1 LSPVKAVATALSGLG
16 LAASSQD
23 TGGGI
28 SCVVL
33 EHKDGG
39 EISWGTADETW
50 GAAITDADGKYV
62 SSIETTCPS
71 DSQDIAAIAEALLG
85 PSVKSEFSAALRNAA
100 TCLFLFGLSGKD
112 TADRGAT
119 DVEPTRDLRFAETRA
134 V

>member
-1 LSPVKAVATALSGLG
+1 MSEAATELDEDEIVEAVAAALGRLG

-50 GAAITDADGKYV
+50 GATITDADGKYV

-71 DSQDIAAIAEALLG
+71 DSQDIAAIAAALLG
-85 PSVKSEFSAALRNAA
+85 ASIKNGAV
-100 TCLFLFGLSGKD
+100 LS
-112 TADRGAT
+112 RS
-119 DVEPTRDLRFAETRA
+119 
-134 V
+134 

>member
-1 LSPVKAVATALSGLG
+1 MSEVARELDEDEIVEAVATALSGLG
-16 LAASSQD
+16 LAATSQD

-28 SCVVL
+28 ICVVL

-71 DSQDIAAIAEALLG
+71 DAQDIAAIAKALLG
-85 PSVKSEFSAALRNAA
+85 PSVKN
-100 TCLFLFGLSGKD
+100 
-112 TADRGAT
+112 GA
-119 DVEPTRDLRFAETRA
+119 VLAKA
-134 V
+134 

>member
-1 LSPVKAVATALSGLG
+1 MSEVATERDEDEIVEAVATALSGLG
-16 LAASSQD
+16 LVASSQG

-50 GAAITDADGKYV
+50 GAAITDASGEYI

-85 PSVKSEFSAALRNAA
+85 PSVKN
-100 TCLFLFGLSGKD
+100 
-112 TADRGAT
+112 GA
-119 DVEPTRDLRFAETRA
+119 VLAKA
-134 V
+134 

>member
-1 LSPVKAVATALSGLG
+1 MSEVTTELDEDEIVEAVATALSGLG
-16 LAASSQD
+16 LVASSQA

-62 SSIETTCPS
+62 SSIETTCLS
-71 DSQDIAAIAEALLG
+71 DSQDIAAIAKALFG
-85 PSVKSEFSAALRNAA
+85 PSVKKGALLAKA
-100 TCLFLFGLSGKD
+100 
-112 TADRGAT
+112 
-119 DVEPTRDLRFAETRA
+119 
-134 V
+134 

>member
-1 LSPVKAVATALSGLG
+1 MVPMNEVNREMDEDEIVEAVATALSGFG

-39 EISWGTADETW
+39 EIYWGTADVTW
-50 GAAITDADGKYV
+50 GAAITDVNGEHV

-85 PSVKSEFSAALRNAA
+85 PSVKN
-100 TCLFLFGLSGKD
+100 
-112 TADRGAT
+112 GAVLAKT
-119 DVEPTRDLRFAETRA
+119 
-134 V
+134 

>member
-1 LSPVKAVATALSGLG
+1 MSEVTPELDEDEIVEALATALSRLG

-71 DSQDIAAIAEALLG
+71 DSQDIAAIAKALLE
-85 PSVKSEFSAALRNAA
+85 PSVKN
-100 TCLFLFGLSGKD
+100 
-112 TADRGAT
+112 GA
-119 DVEPTRDLRFAETRA
+119 VLAKA
-134 V
+134 

>member
-1 LSPVKAVATALSGLG
+1 MNELNRELDEDEIVDAVATALSGLG
-16 LAASSQD
+16 LVASSQS

-50 GAAITDADGKYV
+50 GAAITDANGEYV

-71 DSQDIAAIAEALLG
+71 DSQDVAAVAEALLG
-85 PSVKSEFSAALRNAA
+85 PSVKNGAVLRKA
-100 TCLFLFGLSGKD
+100 
-112 TADRGAT
+112 
-119 DVEPTRDLRFAETRA
+119 
-134 V
+134 

>member
-1 LSPVKAVATALSGLG
+1 MSEVATELDEDEIVEAVATALSGLG

-62 SSIETTCPS
+62 SSIKTTCPS
-71 DSQDIAAIAEALLG
+71 DSQDIPTIAEALLG
-85 PSVKSEFSAALRNAA
+85 PSVKN
-100 TCLFLFGLSGKD
+100 
-112 TADRGAT
+112 GA
-119 DVEPTRDLRFAETRA
+119 VLAKA
-134 V
+134 